1 MKRTGIEASTNLG
14 TPSNRVLADADPIFK
29 LVIESAD
36 IDEQLL
42 VFFFVLLGLV
52 SDWFE
57 YCRVV
62 VINSEE
68 RLYRIPKLAR
78 SELDVVGEAG
88 EFFACGYCGCGDR
101 FFFFPC
107 RRGGRSLRHAGFAIL
122 WVLDGGRR
130 SSCVMLA
137 LCGRARVVSEA
148 IQRTNAVF

>member
-1 MKRTGIEASTNLG
+1 MNRTGIEASTNLG

-101 FFFFPC
+101 FFSYRC
-107 RRGGRSLRHAGFAIL
+107 
-122 WVLDGGRR
+122 W
-130 SSCVMLA
+130 
-137 LCGRARVVSEA
+137 
-148 IQRTNAVF
+148 